1 MVRATLKRFSVSLFV
16 GCELAFENGKKA
28 ELALESGAVFIGE
41 GFGADASVSG
51 EVVFNTGMA
60 GYPQS
65 LTDPSYKGQI
75 LVLTYPLIGNYGVS
89 ESPLESERIQISGLV
104 VSEHCEKYSHWSA
117 KFSLGQWL
125 KASGVPAISG
135 VDTRALTKELREHGT
150 MLGKLAV
157 DGADVKFSDPNKRNL
172 VAEVSAKQ
180 PLLYESSFEKP
191 VLIDR
196 LSAKTY
202 HRSKK
207 LTAVLVDCG
216 AKNSIVRSLLAR
228 NVRVIKVPW
237 DYDFFSLKFDFAV
250 LSNGPGDPK
259 LCAETIKNVRRL
271 LDEQV
276 PTLGV
281 CLGNQI
287 LALAAGGNTY
297 KMKYGHRSQN
307 QPCTLAS
314 TKRCIITSQNH
325 GFAVDAGSLPSE
337 WLEWFNNENDNTN
350 EGIIHESG
358 IFRAVQFHPEAAPG
372 PRDAN
377 YIFDEFLSFINLRG
391 K

>member
-1 MVRATLKRFSVSLFV
+1 M
-16 GCELAFENGKKA
+16 AFDSEKKA
-28 ELALESGAVFIGE
+28 ELVLESGTAFTGE
-41 GFGADASVSG
+41 SFGADESVSG
-51 EVVFNTGMA
+51 EVVFNTGMV

-89 ESPLESERIQISGLV
+89 ELLLESEKLQISGLV
-104 VSEHCEKYSHWSA
+104 VSEYCEKYSHWSA

-135 VDTRALTKELREHGT
+135 VDTRALTKELRERGT
-150 MLGKLAV
+150 MLGKILV
-157 DGADVKFSDPNKRNL
+157 DEKDIVFSDPNKRNL
-172 VAEVSAKQ
+172 VTEVSIKQ
-180 PLLYESSFEKP
+180 PRLYESSFENSVP
-191 VLIDR
+191 IGAS
-196 LSAKTY
+196 LSKTY

-216 AKNSIVRSLLAR
+216 AKNNIVRSLLAR
-228 NVRVIKVPW
+228 NVRAIKVPW
-237 DYDFFSLKFDFAV
+237 DYDFLNFKFDFAV
-250 LSNGPGDPK
+250 LSNGPGNPK
-259 LCAETIKNVRRL
+259 FCGETIKNVKRL
-271 LDEQV
+271 FDEQI
-276 PTLGV
+276 PTLGI

-287 LALAAGGNTY
+287 LALAAGGNTF

-325 GFAVDAGSLPSE
+325 GFAVDASSLPRG
-337 WLEWFNNENDNTN
+337 WMEWFKNENDNTN

-358 IFRAVQFHPEAAPG
+358 IFRAVQFHPEAMPG

-377 YIFDEFLSFINLRG
+377 FIFDDFIGAIG
-391 K
+391 KRLK